1 MYAWRQWTPAMR
13 AEVLTHRQ
21 RQGRPWH
28 GPPHFTGQQTSQY
41 LITGACFEHA
51 PILGASPERMDAF
64 AARLLSTLESVEAVV
79 HAWCVLPNH
88 YHALSTTSDLPK
100 LIAQLGKL
108 HGSTSF
114 AWNGEDG
121 ERGRQ
126 CWHRATDRA
135 MRSQEHF
142 WATLN
147 YLHHNPVRH
156 GYVSKW
162 QEWPWSSAREYLAK
176 QGADSAARIW
186 KAYPVLDYGAGWD
199 DACL

>member
-1 MYAWRQWTPAMR
+1 MYAWRQWTPEKR
-13 AEVLTHRQ
+13 AEVLTHRK

-28 GPPHFTGQQTSQY
+28 GPPHFTGQQTTQY
-41 LITGACFEHA
+41 LITGACYEHA
-51 PILGASPERMDAF
+51 PILGTSPERMDAF
-64 AARLLSTLESVEAVV
+64 ASRLLSTFEAAEAVV

-88 YHALSTTSDLPK
+88 YHVLSTMLDLPK
-100 LIAQLGKL
+100 LIFQLGKL

-121 ERGRQ
+121 ARGRQ

-176 QGADSAARIW
+176 QGTDEAARIW
-186 KAYPVLDYGAGWD
+186 KAFPVLDYGTGWD
-199 DACL
+199 DARL

>member
-1 MYAWRQWTPAMR
+1 M
-13 AEVLTHRQ
+13 HRK

-28 GPPHFTGQQTSQY
+28 GPPHFTGQQTTQY
-41 LITGACFEHA
+41 LITGACYEHA
-51 PILGASPERMDAF
+51 PILGTSPERMDAF
-64 AARLLSTLESVEAVV
+64 ASRLLSAFEGGEAVV

-88 YHALSTTSDLPK
+88 YHVLSSTRDLPK

-121 ERGRQ
+121 ARGRQ

-135 MRSQEHF
+135 MRSEEHF

-162 QEWPWSSAREYLAK
+162 QEWPWSSARDYLAK
-176 QGADSAARIW
+176 QGADEAARIW
-186 KAYPVLDYGAGWD
+186 KAFPVLDYGAGWD
-199 DACL
+199 DAGL

>member
-1 MYAWRQWTPAMR
+1 MR
-13 AEVLTHRQ
+13 AEVLTHRK

-28 GPPHFTGQQTSQY
+28 GPPHFTGQQTRQY
-41 LITGACFEHA
+41 LITGACYEHA
-51 PILGASPERMDAF
+51 SILGASPERMDAF
-64 AARLLSTLESVEAVV
+64 ASRLLSTLESVEAVV

-88 YHALSTTSDLPK
+88 YHVLSTTHDLPK
-100 LIAQLGKL
+100 LIAQMGKL

-121 ERGRQ
+121 EPGRQ

-162 QEWPWSSAREYLAK
+162 QDWPWSSARDYLAK
-176 QGADSAARIW
+176 QGTDEAARIW
-186 KAYPVLDYGAGWD
+186 KAFPVLDYGAGWD
-199 DACL
+199 DASL

>member
-1 MYAWRQWTPAMR
+1 MYAWRQWTPEKR
-13 AEVLTHRQ
+13 AEILTHRR

-41 LITGACFEHA
+41 LITGACYEHA
-51 PILGASPERMDAF
+51 PILGISPERMNAF
-64 AARLLSTLESVEAVV
+64 ASRLLSTFESAEAVV

-88 YHALSTTSDLPK
+88 YHVLSTTLDLPQ

-114 AWNGEDG
+114 TWNGEDG
-121 ERGRQ
+121 QRGRQ

-135 MRSQEHF
+135 MRSEEHF

-162 QEWPWSSAREYLAK
+162 QEWPWSSARDYLAN
-176 QGADSAARIW
+176 QGNDEAARIW
-186 KAYPVLDYGAGWD
+186 KAFPVLDYGAGWD
-199 DACL
+199 DAGL

>member
-1 MYAWRQWTPAMR
+1 
-13 AEVLTHRQ
+13 
-21 RQGRPWH
+21 
-28 GPPHFTGQQTSQY
+28 
-41 LITGACFEHA
+41 
-51 PILGASPERMDAF
+51 MDAF
-64 AARLLSTLESVEAVV
+64 ASRLLSTFETAEAVV

-88 YHALSTTSDLPK
+88 YHVLSTMLDLPK

-121 ERGRQ
+121 QRGRQ

-135 MRSQEHF
+135 MRSEEHF

-162 QEWPWSSAREYLAK
+162 QEWPWSSARDYLAN
-176 QGADSAARIW
+176 QGADEAARIW
-186 KAYPVLDYGAGWD
+186 NAFPVLDYGTGWD
-199 DACL
+199 DASL

>member
-1 MYAWRQWTPAMR
+1 MR

-28 GPPHFTGQQTSQY
+28 GPPHFTGQQTHQY

-51 PILGASPERMDAF
+51 PILGATPERMDAF
-64 AARLLSTLESVEAVV
+64 ASRLLSTFEAAEAVV

-88 YHALSTTSDLPK
+88 YHVLSTIPDLRV
-100 LIAQLGKL
+100 LIAQVGKL

-114 AWNGEDG
+114 AWNGEDA

-135 MRSQEHF
+135 MRSLEHF

-147 YLHHNPVRH
+147 YIHHNP
-156 GYVSKW
+156 
-162 QEWPWSSAREYLAK
+162 SAH
-176 QGADSAARIW
+176 
-186 KAYPVLDYGAGWD
+186 
-199 DACL
+199 

>member
-1 MYAWRQWTPAMR
+1 
-13 AEVLTHRQ
+13 
-21 RQGRPWH
+21 
-28 GPPHFTGQQTSQY
+28 
-41 LITGACFEHA
+41 
-51 PILGASPERMDAF
+51 MDAF
-64 AARLLSTLESVEAVV
+64 ASRLLSTFEGAEAVV

-88 YHALSTTSDLPK
+88 YHVLSTTHDLPK
-100 LIAQLGKL
+100 LIAQMGKL
-108 HGSTSF
+108 HGSTSY

-121 ERGRQ
+121 VRGRQ

-162 QEWPWSSAREYLAK
+162 QDWPWSSAREYLAK
-176 QGADSAARIW
+176 QGADEAARIW
-186 KAYPVLDYGAGWD
+186 KVFPVLDYGAGWD
-199 DACL
+199 DAGL

>member
-1 MYAWRQWTPAMR
+1 M
-13 AEVLTHRQ
+13 E
-21 RQGRPWH
+21 
-28 GPPHFTGQQTSQY
+28 
-41 LITGACFEHA
+41 
-51 PILGASPERMDAF
+51 AF
-64 AARLLSTLESVEAVV
+64 ASRLLSTFEAVEAVV

-88 YHALSTTSDLPK
+88 YHVLSTIPDLPK
-100 LIAQLGKL
+100 LIAQMGKL

-176 QGADSAARIW
+176 QGADEAARIW

-199 DACL
+199 DASL

>member
-1 MYAWRQWTPAMR
+1 MR
-13 AEVLTHRQ
+13 AEVLAHRQ

-51 PILGASPERMDAF
+51 PILGSTPERMEAF
-64 AARLLSTLESVEAVV
+64 ASRLLSTFEAVEAVV

-88 YHALSTTSDLPK
+88 YHVLSTIPDLPK
-100 LIAQLGKL
+100 LIAQMGKL

-176 QGADSAARIW
+176 QGADEAARSW

-199 DACL
+199 DASL